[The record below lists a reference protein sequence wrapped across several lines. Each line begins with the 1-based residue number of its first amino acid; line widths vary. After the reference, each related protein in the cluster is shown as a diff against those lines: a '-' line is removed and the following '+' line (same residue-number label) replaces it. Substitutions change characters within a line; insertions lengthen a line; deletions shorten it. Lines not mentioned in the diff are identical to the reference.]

1 MNATKYYVAACRLV
15 IQANPDSLESWQDI
29 YRVLPMLRNSL
40 SCTVCERLLSEPY
53 TPEET
58 SCQHHVCK
66 GCRGGTKVIRCSW
79 CKDYT
84 KYAENVQIRI
94 LLQSYRKLCALVKVT
109 RLYTMISEN
118 KEHGQTL
125 IDILRETDQT
135 SVPSGSSNS
144 IIPSQIFDR
153 TKNNMTSSCRSE
165 NSAINMPIKREIQ
178 SEDEEEEA
186 ASEQQQQVNIP
197 PKNVIRPGSISSWQ
211 LPSPA
216 VRDAGPGVKRRRSST
231 ASAGND
237 SAFAAKSFDGY
248 ENRISRCDS
257 EEELGINDHVSQYN
271 STGLSLDERRVDI
284 SDEITSSPLKK
295 MRRDSSHDQQN
306 VCEPSEVLTEL
317 KRELPEEGPSLAPA
331 LQTDTDVDTSPALT
345 EPTARLRQERILE
358 VKTDPDKLSD
368 TIKEE
373 FSFRSPPISR
383 CETPSPPNV
392 AKYSASQVSPRL
404 SPATPSTIAIKPRVK
419 QFVLQPRTLAQ
430 ESSGLEKAANSS
442 SVQLGWAGSRI
453 KSVLSATPHL
463 LPRAA
468 DGGRSLLKPSHL
480 QTESLTES
488 KPVVGKKAGCRCGNA
503 TACPG
508 KLTCCGQRC
517 PCYVSRM
524 ACIGCRCKG
533 CNNPTLPG
541 GGKVLPYINAALN
554 LNGTLGV
561 GKPKRSLIRTSSGP
575 VSLGSNVVR
584 VPSSTSGESMTDVD
598 INTIPVVN
606 ISSPNS
612 FRTFSNS
619 AFIRLNKT
627 VPTLGGKPVTYTR
640 TAGMATSTAT
650 SSSSTLTSVRVVPAS
665 SLSTVSIPLNSIS
678 AAAGGLSAALKLK
691 PLDQLQHKEIK
702 ARVIPTSFRLKTAPY
717 TRVPVSGKVPGGGAI
732 RLQTVSLM
740 SLLQNAKDKQIQIE
754 RKKEE
759 STDINVDS

>member
-135 SVPSGSSNS
+135 AVPSGSSNSIIPSQIFDRTKNNMTSSNS

-271 STGLSLDERRVDI
+271 CTGLSLDERKAEI

-295 MRRDSSHDQQN
+295 MRRDSSHDQKN

-317 KRELPEEGPSLAPA
+317 KRELPEEGSSLATA
-331 LQTDTDVDTSPALT
+331 LQTDTDVDSSPALT
-345 EPTARLRQERILE
+345 EPTDRLRQERILE

-404 SPATPSTIAIKPRVK
+404 SPATPSSTLAIRPRVK

-430 ESSGLEKAANSS
+430 ESSGLEKASNSS
-442 SVQLGWAGSRI
+442 SVQLGWAGY
-453 KSVLSATPHL
+453 
-463 LPRAA
+463 
-468 DGGRSLLKPSHL
+468 
-480 QTESLTES
+480 
-488 KPVVGKKAGCRCGNA
+488 
-503 TACPG
+503 AC
-508 KLTCCGQRC
+508 
-517 PCYVSRM
+517 M
-524 ACIGCRCKG
+524 
-533 CNNPTLPG
+533 
-541 GGKVLPYINAALN
+541 
-554 LNGTLGV
+554 
-561 GKPKRSLIRTSSGP
+561 
-575 VSLGSNVVR
+575 
-584 VPSSTSGESMTDVD
+584 
-598 INTIPVVN
+598 
-606 ISSPNS
+606 IS
-612 FRTFSNS
+612 
-619 AFIRLNKT
+619 
-627 VPTLGGKPVTYTR
+627 
-640 TAGMATSTAT
+640 
-650 SSSSTLTSVRVVPAS
+650 
-665 SLSTVSIPLNSIS
+665 
-678 AAAGGLSAALKLK
+678 
-691 PLDQLQHKEIK
+691 
-702 ARVIPTSFRLKTAPY
+702 
-717 TRVPVSGKVPGGGAI
+717 
-732 RLQTVSLM
+732 
-740 SLLQNAKDKQIQIE
+740 
-754 RKKEE
+754 
-759 STDINVDS
+759 